1 MVSKKRIF
9 IATIFGFIAGVFCF
23 LLGKYWLKINIDPT
37 SFLVILLHRALL
49 GFVIGISA
57 LRIHWVLHG
66 ILLGLIVGIPDYHFI
81 YMIQGDWNCGL
92 YFIAGAIWGCFI
104 EFFTS
109 IVFKAKAVR
118 T

>member
-1 MVSKKRIF
+1 MARTKRIF
-9 IATIFGFIAGVFCF
+9 VATIFGFIAGVLCF
-23 LLGKYWLKINIDPT
+23 LLGKHWLKIDIGTT
-37 SFLVILLHRALL
+37 SFFVILLHRALL

-81 YMIQGDWNCGL
+81 YMIQGDLNCGL

-109 IVFKAKAVR
+109 IVFKVKAAR
-118 T
+118 I